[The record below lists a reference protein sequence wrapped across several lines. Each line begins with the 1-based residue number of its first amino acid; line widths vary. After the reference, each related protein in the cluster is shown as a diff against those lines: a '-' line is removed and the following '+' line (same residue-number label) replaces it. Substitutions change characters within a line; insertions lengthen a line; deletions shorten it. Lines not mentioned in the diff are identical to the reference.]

1 MHIPITLES
10 IFLDIFLPFTI
21 ACIVNILLFYLIQL
35 LTDPDF
41 DELLP
46 KTCAGKAFDD
56 EDLVIKIE
64 DLPYLED
71 KAKLEVNVE
80 NSGIQEKSKK
90 LNTQKSNTEKYVLK
104 HSFKNTDLKSKL
116 LNSFKN
122 DVART
127 HSWPIQQPLQQ
138 PTPTPSCSV
147 QNSRNNSDIYLNT
160 GVHANNSNHMPA
172 SINNSDINTSENNTC
187 NSIQSI
193 SKFQDQQLLQTIK
206 SRPRRLALSSNNP
219 RQTLLSTKIWTQLVV
234 DFRKSMQEKSRKLW
248 VKPVPYR
255 FYSMVFTGQ
264 DAVDW
269 AEQYLCILRI
279 QLGSKMGKASV
290 NVQAGALALNRKLLQ
305 CFVMTSVSSDR
316 VFVNNSYHYYTSFHC
331 LVENWNNQSN
341 FKFILF

>member
-219 RQTLLSTKIWTQLVV
+219 RQTLLLSIFFIACLYTKISVIVFFIVLFVLDVLRRTLSQPFICLSVTNASEICISANCV
-234 DFRKSMQEKSRKLW
+234 HILSDIFYT
-248 VKPVPYR
+248 VK
-255 FYSMVFTGQ
+255 
-264 DAVDW
+264 
-269 AEQYLCILRI
+269 
-279 QLGSKMGKASV
+279 
-290 NVQAGALALNRKLLQ
+290 N
-305 CFVMTSVSSDR
+305 
-316 VFVNNSYHYYTSFHC
+316 
-331 LVENWNNQSN
+331 
-341 FKFILF
+341 